1 MDMADDSLAV
11 VIEGR
16 RDDWPGGARLLM
28 PCPPNRERNGRT
40 WWFGAELDPDGSQVW
55 FRITPEAIHRM
66 REKTPRARGACLV
79 DALITWMTPER
90 QLGFELNR
98 FQVHVLGAGGY
109 LWIERYGD

>member
-1 MDMADDSLAV
+1 MADDSLAV

-16 RDDWPGGARLLM
+16 RGDWPGGPRLLM
-28 PCPPNRERNGRT
+28 PCPPSREPNRRT
-40 WWFGAELDPDGSQVW
+40 WWFGAELDPAGEQVW
-55 FRITPEAIHRM
+55 FRVTSEAIHRM

-90 QLGFELNR
+90 QLGPELNR
-98 FQVHVLGAGGY
+98 FQVHVLGEDGY

>member
-1 MDMADDSLAV
+1 MADDSLAV

-28 PCPPNRERNGRT
+28 PCPPSREPNGRT
-40 WWFGAELDPDGSQVW
+40 YWFGAELDPDGRQLW
-55 FRITPEAIHRM
+55 FRITSEAIHRM
-66 REKTPRARGACLV
+66 REKTPRARGACFV

-90 QLGFELNR
+90 QLGPELNR
-98 FQVHVLGAGGY
+98 FQVHVLGEDGY